1 MVTAYSAVSTAYQW
15 MMCNSNAPYNF
26 NNPQAMLVVGTELWV
41 ANTSGN
47 SLTEMN
53 AITGDYLQR
62 VA

>member
-1 MVTAYSAVSTAYQW
+1 MVTSYAAVGTAYQW
-15 MMCNSNAPYNF
+15 MMCNSNGPYNF

-47 SLTEMN
+47 SLTQMN

-62 VA
+62 IA